1 MTTSAFDPLA
11 HSLPASFGDR
21 VLETAIS
28 AARRAGAIQMH
39 HFRNDK
45 VRCRRLLHDVKLETD
60 RKCEQAIVA
69 AIREQFPE
77 HAILSEESG
86 ALAGTGGYIWVVDPL
101 DGTVNFWHGLPFF
114 CTSIACY
121 SDLGRPAGEGG
132 RSEEPLGAP
141 IAGVV
146 FLPFSEELFVGVP
159 GRGAFLN
166 GRPIRVKR
174 VERAAD
180 AVVTVSFGKNR
191 QTMQRMIRRLD
202 ALLPQVRKARC
213 LGAAAAEL
221 AYAAA
226 GFIDGL
232 IYEDIKLWDFAAGKI
247 IIEEAGGFLEAVQT
261 EPGHWRVLSGAVEVE
276 QTLKEAV
283 SIPFE
288 NQELEDFYADQA
300 SLWRRG

>member
-1 MTTSAFDPLA
+1 MTISALDPLEY
-11 HSLPASFGDR
+11 SLPANFSNR

-28 AARRAGAIQMH
+28 AARRAGTIQMH
-39 HFRNDK
+39 HFRNEK

-60 RKCEQAIVA
+60 RKCEQAIVD

-114 CTSIACY
+114 CASIACY
-121 SDLGRPAGEGG
+121 ADPGRPAGQGS

-146 FLPFSEELFVGVP
+146 FLPFSQELFVGVP

-166 GRPIRVKR
+166 GRPISASRSGGLS
-174 VERAAD
+174 ET
-180 AVVTVSFGKNR
+180 VVTVSFGKTPEAMR
-191 QTMQRMIRRLD
+191 CMTRRLD

-213 LGAAAAEL
+213 LGASAAEL
-221 AYAAA
+221 AYVAA
-226 GFIDGL
+226 GYLGGL
-232 IYEDIKLWDFAAGKI
+232 LYEGIQLWDFAAGKI
-247 IIEEAGGFLEAVQT
+247 ILEEAGGFFEASET
-261 EPGHWRVLSGAVEVE
+261 APDLWRVTAGAAG
-276 QTLKEAV
+276 LREA
-283 SIPFE
+283 F
-288 NQELEDFYADQA
+288 A
-300 SLWRRG
+300 SFG

>member
-1 MTTSAFDPLA
+1 MTISALDSLED
-11 HSLPASFGDR
+11 SLPAAFGDR

-60 RKCEQAIVA
+60 RKCEQVIMA

-86 ALAGTGGYIWVVDPL
+86 ALAGSGRCTWVIDPL

-114 CTSIACY
+114 CVSIACCGNP
-121 SDLGRPAGEGG
+121 GRPAGAG
-132 RSEEPLGAP
+132 SFSDEPLGP
-141 IAGVV
+141 PMAGVV
-146 FLPFSEELFVGVP
+146 YLPFSQELFVGVP

-180 AVVTVSFGKNR
+180 AVVSVSFGKNR
-191 QTMQRMIRRLD
+191 QTMQRMTRRLD
-202 ALLPQVRKARC
+202 TLLPRVRKARC

-221 AYAAA
+221 AYVAA
-226 GFIDGL
+226 GFINGL

-247 IIEEAGGFLEAVQT
+247 IVEEAGGFLQAVQT

-276 QTLKEAV
+276 QTLKEAA

-288 NQELEDFYADQA
+288 NQALADFYADQA